1 MEYYLNQFTNIFNN
15 IKDIGVNLF
24 SGSGVSIQ
32 AYHLRKDTSVLERN
46 DTEEL
51 VNGNHVI
58 TYLVISGCAEFR
70 IDEECIRV
78 NAGSMITI
86 YLDNNF
92 TVWAIEDTD
101 MFSIHN
107 CVEPD
112 IDNTPQELV
121 SYIHQLELQDL
132 YLQGHNYR
140 VGKYSTLIMQA
151 IAPKKSTVKYHFVA
165 AYHDVGKIDVPSEIL
180 NKNGKLTK
188 EEFDEIKKHPVSS
201 FTILKQYLGE
211 KAANYAR
218 WHHEKLDGSGYP
230 DGLQG
235 DEIPLESRVMAV
247 ADIFDALTTSRC
259 YRTAFSFEKA
269 LSIIKEDVDAGKLD
283 ARAYDA
289 LVRMIESGV
298 IQEGIDNQL
307 KSDTD

>member
-1 MEYYLNQFTNIFNN
+1 MNQFANVFSNK
-15 IKDIGVNLF
+15 KDIGLSLF

-32 AYHLRKDTSVLERN
+32 AYHLKKDSSVLERN

-51 VNGNHVI
+51 VNGNHII
-58 TYLVISGCAEFR
+58 TYLVINGIAEFR
-70 IDEECIRV
+70 FDEECVRV
-78 NAGSMITI
+78 EAGGMITT
-86 YLDNNF
+86 YLDHNF
-92 TVWAIEDTD
+92 SVWALEDTD

-121 SYIHQLELQDL
+121 DYIHQVELNDL
-132 YLQGHNYR
+132 YLKGHNYR

-151 IAPKKSTVKYHFVA
+151 LDPDKSTMKYHFVA
-165 AYHDVGKIDVPSEIL
+165 AYHDVGKIDVPPEIL
-180 NKNGKLTK
+180 NKNGKLSK
-188 EEFDEIKKHPVSS
+188 EEFEEIKKHPLSS
-201 FTILKQYLGE
+201 FNILKQYLGE
-211 KAANYAR
+211 NAANYAR

-230 DGLQG
+230 DGLKG
-235 DEIPLESRVMAV
+235 EEIPLESRVMAV

-259 YRTAFSFEKA
+259 YRAAFSFEKA
-269 LSIIKEDVDAGKLD
+269 LNILKEDVDAGKLD

-307 KSDTD
+307 KSDSQ